1 MSTRYN
7 EAETRLQLIDPLLA
21 HAGWNLDDRRQVGR
35 EIPFV
40 SAGGS
45 KSEAGITDYCLYRP
59 NGEVLAVIE
68 AKRTRRDARAGKEQ
82 VLEYVV
88 TIAQHQSFRPF
99 AFLANGYDVFFW
111 DTEHAPERRVA
122 GLFTRENLERLLWLR
137 QHRQPLSAVPINT
150 SIAGRAYQVE
160 AIRRVGE
167 AVDQQ
172 RRRKALLVMATG
184 TGKTRTTIALLDVFL
199 RAHAAQRVLFLADR
213 DSLVDQ
219 ALTDGFAPFLPGQS
233 RERLYAPRL
242 ADPQDR
248 VLVMGARVLVSTLQ
262 TLSTCYREFS
272 PADFDLIVADEC
284 HRSIY
289 NKFQDILAYFDAI
302 QIGLTATP
310 ASFLDRNTFRFF
322 EADGHAP
329 TFLYEYEQAIEEGY
343 LAPYRVYA
351 AQTRFQRHG
360 IRGLE
365 LSDDDQETLRA
376 NGLNPEDINYEGT
389 DLERKVTN
397 HDTLRRQWDE
407 FMTVCHKDAGG
418 QLPAKTIVFAVT
430 HAHAIRLEEAFNAM
444 YPEHG
449 GQLARVIDSQTE
461 RAKSLLDKFKKQS
474 LPRIAISVDML
485 DTGVDVPEV
494 MNLAFLKPVGSRI
507 KFLQMIGRGTRSQA
521 ACKQLDWLPGRRK
534 EAFLII
540 DFWENFAHFDLKP
553 ANEDDEAGPAQIP
566 VLVSIFQTR
575 LSKLTLLLK
584 EQNAVPAPVFNPEPT
599 PASPLRL
606 AASTP
611 PEPDPDGKVLH
622 PLLAPSTLPQLAQAA
637 EPAAPYATSDLSRL
651 LQALRADL
659 ARVPMDSFTVR
670 SAWPVVQ
677 AAWEANFW
685 DYITPVK
692 LEFLRLKVAPLL
704 RFVPGVNIDEAF
716 FISKIERCGLAL
728 LKGQELTTHVEAL
741 REDASLLPTSL
752 PQVAAQRRHRDAL
765 LGAEFWQRPTL
776 TRLDE
781 VRDHL
786 APLMRH
792 RDRRPSLVVELG
804 LDDLIDSRRWVVT
817 EPGGPRLMVEDY
829 RTRVEARVR
838 YLAQEHPT
846 IQRLQ
851 AGEPVTLADL
861 AALEQTLQQELASP
875 EKLGLTLDNVRK
887 TFGVQTSSLTD
898 LLRHLLGLQHLT
910 SFEDLVRQSF
920 DAFIS
925 AHGYSAEQTRFLRT
939 VQQVLLTTRHLHA
952 ADLYEPPFSNFGLNA
967 VEKLFSQQD
976 IEELLEMAQGLVK

>member
-7 EAETRLQLIDPLLA
+7 EAETRLHLIDPLLSQ
-21 HAGWNLDDRRQVGR
+21 AGWNLADRRQVGR
-35 EIPFV
+35 EIPFASV
-40 SAGGS
+40 GS
-45 KSEAGITDYCLYRP
+45 KSETGITDYCLYRP
-59 NGEVLAVIE
+59 NGEVLAIIE

-82 VLEYVV
+82 ALEYVEAI
-88 TIAQHQSFRPF
+88 TRNQSFRPF
-99 AFLANGYDVFFW
+99 AFLANGYDIFFW

-160 AIRRVGE
+160 AIRRVSE

-172 RRRKALLVMATG
+172 HRRKALLVMATG

-272 PADFDLIVADEC
+272 PADFDLIVADES

-310 ASFLDRNTFRFF
+310 ASFIDRNTFRFF

-365 LSDDDQETLRA
+365 LDEADQETLRA

-389 DLERKVTN
+389 DFERKVTN

-418 QLPAKTIVFAVT
+418 QLPAKSIIFAVT
-430 HAHAIRLEEAFNAM
+430 HAHAVRLEEAFNTM

-521 ACKQLDWLPGRRK
+521 ACKQLDWLPERRK
-534 EAFLII
+534 EAFLIV
-540 DFWENFAHFDLKP
+540 DFWENFAHFDLLP
-553 ANEDDEAGPAQIP
+553 ANEGEDAGPAQIP

-575 LSKLTLLLK
+575 LSKLALLLT
-584 EQNAVPAPVFNPEPT
+584 EQSVASDTASHTVSAPIP
-599 PASPLRL
+599 PLRL
-606 AASTP
+606 TASTP
-611 PEPDPDGKVLH
+611 QPEPDRAALSHATPQS
-622 PLLAPSTLPQLAQAA
+622 APPPLAQAA
-637 EPAAPYATSDLSRL
+637 EPMAPYATPDLARL

-659 ARVPMDSFTVR
+659 ARVPLDSFTVR
-670 SAWPVVQ
+670 SAWPAVQ
-677 AAWEANFW
+677 SAWEDDFW
-685 DYITPVK
+685 DYITPTK

-716 FISKIERCGLAL
+716 FTSKIERCGLAL
-728 LKGQELTTHVEAL
+728 LKGQELTTHMQAL
-741 REDASLLPTSL
+741 RDDVSLLPTSL
-752 PQVAAQRRHRDAL
+752 PQVAVQRRHRDAL
-765 LGAEFWQRPTL
+765 LGADFWQRPTL
-776 TRLDE
+776 ARLDE
-781 VRDHL
+781 IRDHL

-875 EKLGLTLDNVRK
+875 EKLGLTPDNVRK